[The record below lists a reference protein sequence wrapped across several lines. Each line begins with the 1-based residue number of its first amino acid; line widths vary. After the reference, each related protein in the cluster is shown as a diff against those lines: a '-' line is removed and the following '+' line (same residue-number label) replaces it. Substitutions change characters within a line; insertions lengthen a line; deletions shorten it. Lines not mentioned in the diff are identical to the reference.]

1 MKTFKCRANLLNGNI
16 LHLEFDNIKDQTIA
30 LFRPSEYYES
40 PHKDINGKNFT
51 FEDFLINYVK
61 PNGEM
66 TFFKDWPAFNIP
78 GHVLSEFYSMNY
90 KSLSNYEKV
99 VYNLVQSNIDTTK
112 PYYLIS
118 NLKGDIEG
126 YEHELAHAIWYLDEN
141 YKDEMRNCFK
151 SITPLVDRKIM
162 DGFKEIGY
170 PMKIKSIITD
180 ELQSWLATSTKQT
193 FKDEFGLTI
202 KEVGKIHTQFREVF
216 DKYQVKIKKK
226 KIK

>member
-1 MKTFKCRANLLNGNI
+1 MKPFKYRANLLNGNI

-40 PHKDINGKNFT
+40 PHKAINGKVFSY
-51 FEDFLINYVK
+51 EDFFVNYVK

-78 GHVLSEFYSMNY
+78 GHVMLEFANLFPF
-90 KSLSNYEKV
+90 KSNYEEH
-99 VYNLVQSNIDTTK
+99 VYDLIYNNIDVKKPFYIISNI
-112 PYYLIS
+112 
-118 NLKGDIEG
+118 KGDIEG
-126 YEHELAHAIWYLDEN
+126 YEHELAHAIWYLNEN

-151 SITPLVDRKIM
+151 VITPLVDRKVM

-193 FKDEFGLTI
+193 FKDEFNLTM
-202 KEVGKIHTQFREVF
+202 KEVGKIHKQFREVF
-216 DKYQVKIKKK
+216 DRYQAKIKRK
-226 KIK
+226 KIC